1 MKYETKEITYYSGFS
16 YEICFAKTIVLTE
29 NNSDCYSFLLL
40 KNTCICIETE
50 KSAEKQVLSGNGLLV
65 LSPNHGISKIT
76 LLDGAEDSVQTLI
89 FSPKGINSNFE
100 SFPET
105 FEYQALNSLKEGFAF
120 TRLNHEIYETF
131 VNNFE
136 RINEQLNIVQGQ
148 FWPCLGKSY
157 VLELI
162 ILLAR
167 NDFINSKEN
176 TIENKME
183 QVIDYFKYAYS
194 KKFSLDELA
203 QKFGTNRTTLN
214 AMFNKKYELTAMEY
228 LNKIRMENASMMLS
242 NTGLPISMIAER
254 TGFSDEAYFSRAFKK
269 SKGMSPSDFR
279 KSISHPYGLQWQSWN
294 LS

>member
-105 FEYQALNSLKEGFAF
+105 FEYQALNNLKEGFAF

-176 TIENKME
+176 
-183 QVIDYFKYAYS
+183 
-194 KKFSLDELA
+194 
-203 QKFGTNRTTLN
+203 
-214 AMFNKKYELTAMEY
+214 
-228 LNKIRMENASMMLS
+228 ASMMLS